1 MTREWRQRCT
11 AAQTRGRT
19 IERQADGLRI
29 ALVRLASGEG
39 EADTVETAV
48 RAIREQLLLVERLAA
63 LLEAGRVP

>member
-1 MTREWRQRCT
+1 MTSPWRQRCT

-39 EADTVETAV
+39 EQGEVDKSV
-48 RAIREQLLLVERLAA
+48 RAIRDQLVLVEQLAAVLAA
-63 LLEAGRVP
+63 GGVP